1 MSQTYDLVIVGAG
14 PAGITASI
22 YATRAMFKFVLLEK
36 SFAGGQIINTYEV
49 DNYPGIQNVSGFD
62 LSNMFTEHA
71 KSLGV
76 EIKSEDVTELILD
89 GPIKKVITSN
99 GEFQA
104 KTIILST
111 GAQWSKL
118 GVQGEEHFT
127 GLGVSYCATC
137 DGAFYRGKRTV
148 VIGGG
153 DVAVEDAIYLSRM
166 CEKVT
171 LIHRRNELRAVKV
184 LQDKLLKTENIEVLW
199 DTELEEIFGSQA
211 VEGVKLKNNKTGEK
225 STLNVDGVF
234 IAVGT
239 TANSELVKNQ
249 VNVDAGGWILTDEDC
264 ETSIKG
270 VFAVGDVRKKS
281 LKQVI
286 TAAADGAIAV
296 YACEKYI

>member
-1 MSQTYDLVIVGAG
+1 MSEIYDLVIVGAG

-22 YATRAMFKFVLLEK
+22 YATRAMLKFVILEK

-71 KSLGV
+71 TSLGV
-76 EIKSEDVTELILD
+76 EIKSEDVIELILD

-99 GEFQA
+99 GELQS

-111 GAQWSKL
+111 GAQWKKL
-118 GVQGEEHFT
+118 GVPGEDQFT

-137 DGAFYRGKRTV
+137 DGAFYKGKQTV

-171 LIHRRNELRAVKV
+171 LVHRRNELRAVKV
-184 LQDKLLKTENIEVLW
+184 LQDKLLKTPNIEVIW
-199 DTELEEIFGSQA
+199 DTELEEIFGDTS
-211 VEGVKLKNNKTGEK
+211 VEGVKIYNKKTGEK
-225 STLNVDGVF
+225 TTLNVSGVF

-239 TANSELVKNQ
+239 SANSELVKDQ
-249 VNVDAGGWILTDEDC
+249 LKLDSGGWILTDEDC

-296 YACEKYI
+296 FASERYI